1 MFYTTVLWIR
11 IFFLEFVEFWIGFT
25 GFFSDYSLPTDMPT
39 DIKSKTTRYW
49 FEAVLT
55 LLVIAESCIH
65 CIRHISLRFCRP
77 RYCSTPVLQS
87 TLKTKRSRTFVWIYS
102 VVEDV
107 LGDIWLQE
115 PHILQ
120 PSGLKFSLEEYT
132 ECDFRTTAVVFF
144 PEIRDIATRSYD
156 CSPSATRSYDC
167 SPSKYERF
175 EVCSIGAFRI
185 LKRKNRLPGILCYN
199 RWRE

>member
-1 MFYTTVLWIR
+1 
-11 IFFLEFVEFWIGFT
+11 
-25 GFFSDYSLPTDMPT
+25 MPT
-39 DIKSKTTRYW
+39 NIKSKTTRYW

-55 LLVIAESCIH
+55 LLVIAESCIQ
-65 CIRHISLRFCRP
+65 CIRHVSLWFCRP
-77 RYCSTPVLQS
+77 RYSSTPVLQS

-107 LGDIWLQE
+107 LGDIWLQK

-144 PEIRDIATRSYD
+144 PEIFLKGHDNEILWLPHYWTLTRSMN
-156 CSPSATRSYDC
+156 
-167 SPSKYERF
+167 
-175 EVCSIGAFRI
+175 V
-185 LKRKNRLPGILCYN
+185 LKCVPL
-199 RWRE
+199 EFF